1 MKATVVGANIPAK
14 ALRAACA
21 KADVPAKDVRVV
33 GPRAWVELPQGAR
46 DAVLSRLAEALATG
60 LLVIDVDVPGGGR
73 GEGLTASRATYKGV
87 EEDVTAEAKE
97 IVQGWLADGTRGG
110 FDEDVAARDL
120 AWALIGDSDSAT
132 SPAEANA
139 EELWATALLD
149 KLIAAGSIELR
160 GAYPPI
166 NRLAHVLESP
176 GKDLGDR
183 LLAELID
190 STAIDEVF
198 ADADEIAK
206 VARETKPRRQ

>member
-1 MKATVVGANIPAK
+1 MKATVVGANVPAK

-33 GPRAWVELPQGAR
+33 GPRAWVELPQDAR

-60 LLVIDVDVPGGGR
+60 LLVIDVDVPAGAR

-87 EEDVTAEAKE
+87 EEDVTQEAKD
-97 IVQGWLADGTRGG
+97 IVQGWLADVGAGS
-110 FDEDVAARDL
+110 DEDVAASDL
-120 AWALIGDSDSAT
+120 AWALIGDSDSTT

-160 GAYPPI
+160 GNHPPV

-190 STAIDEVF
+190 STAVDEVF

>member
-1 MKATVVGANIPAK
+1 MKATVVGANVPAK

-33 GPRAWVELPQGAR
+33 GPRAWVELPQDAR

-60 LLVIDVDVPGGGR
+60 LLVIDVDVPAGSR
-73 GEGLTASRATYKGV
+73 GEALTASRATYKGV

-97 IVQGWLADGTRGG
+97 IVQGWLAEGAGGG
-110 FDEDVAARDL
+110 FDDDAAASDL
-120 AWALIGDSDSAT
+120 AWALIGDSDSTT

-160 GAYPPI
+160 GNQPPI

-190 STAIDEVF
+190 STAVDEVF